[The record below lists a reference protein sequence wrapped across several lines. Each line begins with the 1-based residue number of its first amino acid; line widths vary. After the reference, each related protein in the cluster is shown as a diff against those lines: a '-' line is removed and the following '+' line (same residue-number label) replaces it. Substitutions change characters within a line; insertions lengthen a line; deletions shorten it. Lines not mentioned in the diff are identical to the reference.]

1 MIKAIIFDC
10 FGVIVSDGLEMFLT
24 DTLKTEPELRHNI
37 RGFVRQANLGI
48 ISRND
53 WRARA
58 AELLNMKIEDFAD
71 NIDVREK
78 RNNKI
83 LEYIL
88 DLREQGYTTALLSNI
103 PKQSIRRRFT
113 EEEIVQH
120 FDKIYLSGELG
131 IAKPDEAIYRHAFED
146 LGYEA
151 SECIFIDDMK
161 RNVQAAENVGMKGIV
176 YQSTD
181 DCINKINR
189 LIH

>member
-58 AELLNMKIEDFAD
+58 AELLNVTTEDFAND
-71 NIDVREK
+71 IDVREK
-78 RNNKI
+78 RNDK
-83 LEYIL
+83 LLKYIL
-88 DLREQGYTTALLSNI
+88 GLRECYTIALLSNI
-103 PKQSIRRRFT
+103 PKQGIERRFT
-113 EEEIVQH
+113 EEEIVRY

-176 YQSTD
+176 YQLTD